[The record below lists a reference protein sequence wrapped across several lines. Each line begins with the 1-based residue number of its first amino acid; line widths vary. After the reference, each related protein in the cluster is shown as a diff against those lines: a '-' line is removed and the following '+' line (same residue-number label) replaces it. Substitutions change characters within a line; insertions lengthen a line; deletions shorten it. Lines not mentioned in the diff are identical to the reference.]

1 MVHEAKSKEEE
12 HPLFDVTKKVRR
24 LLNDY
29 QHLTIVLMSPAHG
42 FVGEQADPDE
52 PNTLFKV
59 AALALAPH
67 SGGLQGPQGAMSLA
81 LNVNTIVGSSK
92 GLIGRMEMGTM
103 LPKYRVAHLVPED
116 AAVVLDLYG
125 QIREKAEAAEVP
137 EEVWNRAGD
146 PED

>member
-59 AALALAPH
+59 AALALTPH
-67 SGGLQGPQGAMSLA
+67 ASGLQGPTGPMSLA
-81 LNVNTIVGSSK
+81 LNVSMVVGAHK
-92 GLIGRMEMGTM
+92 GVIARMEMGAM
-103 LPKYRVAHLVPED
+103 LPKYRVSHLAPED
-116 AAVVLDLYG
+116 ASVILDLYE
-125 QIREKAEAAEVP
+125 QIRKKAEAAEVP